1 MNFCDDRFNL
11 PGYLDATNFRYVKLD
26 NKYLVGI
33 VVKKLPNILEFLEV
47 IDSIPKNEVFD
58 MSIYVSKK
66 NTFKILKELTYYI
79 SSSDSEQK
87 TVSKNSLK
95 YLLGKVGFG
104 RYTKSNL
111 ICCRT
116 GTIKETRPKEMD
128 GC

>member
-66 NTFKILKELTYYI
+66 NSFKILKELTYYI
-79 SSSDSEQK
+79 SSSDSEEK
-87 TVSKNSLK
+87 TVSKNQSDIDILNK
-95 YLLGKVGFG
+95 
-104 RYTKSNL
+104 TKQE
-111 ICCRT
+111 RAY
-116 GTIKETRPKEMD
+116 R
-128 GC
+128 